1 MTLVHTV
8 RSPAVDFWACKNG
21 SRWLHE
27 RAIPRRG
34 NALRAVLVL
43 MRFVLIDRILEVEP
57 ERRIVTRKAL
67 AAGEEYLAD
76 HFPTFPV
83 MPGVLM
89 LEALVQSAA
98 FLVHASTDFRYSL
111 VLLREARNVNYRT
124 FVAPGDVLELEVTVR
139 ELGEQSSSFSGI
151 GRCGDEQVVKARL
164 TLGHERLAD
173 QNAALAER
181 DARMVA
187 DNRARFE
194 RLGGPAAMISPVRP

>member
-1 MTLVHTV
+1 MARQRV
-8 RSPAVDFWACKNG
+8 A
-21 SRWLHE
+21 
-27 RAIPRRG
+27 RRIC
-34 NALRAVLVL
+34 VL
-43 MRFVLIDRILEVEP
+43 MRFVLIDRILEIEP

-67 AAGEEYLAD
+67 AASEEYLAD

-139 ELGEQSSSFSGI
+139 ELGEQTSSFSGI

-164 TLGHERLAD
+164 TLEHERLAD
-173 QNAALAER
+173 RNAAWAER
-181 DARMVA
+181 DARIVA

-194 RLGGPAAMISPVRP
+194 LLGGPAAMTSPVLR